1 MTMHARPSRIGAFA
15 LALIAA
21 LPLAVRG
28 QDLPPA
34 QEVIDRYVE
43 AIGGRAAATAEIST
57 QASGSFEVPAMGLTG
72 TLVTVNAPDG
82 AMAMKVTV
90 PGMGDILSGYTGEV
104 GWSMDPMTGARLL
117 EGGELTSMEEQAD
130 PRYRVRDAALF
141 QSVETVGENEFEGDA
156 CWEVQYTWISG
167 RVTNECFSKDSG
179 LMVAS
184 ISMQES
190 PMGEVE
196 VVSLMQ
202 NYEQFGDLLYPTLL
216 RQQMMG
222 QEQVMRLTEVRVG
235 DVDLQLLV
243 PPTAI
248 QTLIDAGG

>member
-1 MTMHARPSRIGAFA
+1 MKLHTRPSRTGA
-15 LALIAA
+15 LALAMIAA

-34 QEVIDRYVE
+34 QEIIDRYVE
-43 AIGGRAAATAEIST
+43 AIGGRAAASAAIAT
-57 QASGSFEVPAMGLTG
+57 QASGSFEVPGMGLTG
-72 TLVTVNAPDG
+72 NLVTVNAPDG
-82 AMAMKVTV
+82 AMVMKVTV
-90 PGMGDILSGYTGEV
+90 PGMGEILSGYTGEV
-104 GWSMDPMTGARLL
+104 GWSMDPVTGARLL
-117 EGGELTSMEEQAD
+117 EGAELTSMEEQAD

-141 QSVETVGENEFEGDA
+141 QSVSTVGENTYEEQD
-156 CWEVQYTWISG
+156 CWVVQYTWLSG
-167 RVTNECFSKDSG
+167 RTTNECYSKDSG

-184 ISMQES
+184 ITTQES

-202 NYEQFGDLLYPTLL
+202 EYQQYGELLYPTVL

-222 QEQVMRLTEVRVG
+222 QEQVMRLTEVLVG
-235 DVDLQLLV
+235 DVDLSLLA
-243 PPTAI
+243 PPAPI